1 MTVLFVVGTIILF
14 FVIDFAVRRL
24 KGEALLPSVS
34 PAQTQHYPVRIP
46 EGIFFAKS
54 HTWVNL
60 FPSGKVRLGVD
71 DFVGRLL
78 KTPKVTLLKKPGDPI
93 KKGDPLMQLKSAKH
107 VLTISSPLE
116 GEVIEANEELAA
128 HSEFLQQSLFDN
140 GWGYVIKP
148 RRPTEIKE
156 MLLGNEARTWI
167 RSEFRRLRELL
178 VALATPGTMA
188 PAYLQDGGLP
198 TVGVLDSMDDKAW
211 QTVEHEFLSIQ

>member
-1 MTVLFVVGTIILF
+1 MTVLFVVGTIIVF
-14 FVIDFAVRRL
+14 FIIDFAVRRL
-24 KGEALLPSVS
+24 KGEALLPSVG
-34 PAQTQHYPVRIP
+34 PVQTQHYPVRVP

-60 FPSGKVRLGVD
+60 FPSGKIRLGVD

-78 KTPKVTLLKKPGDPI
+78 NTQEVTLLKKPGDAI
-93 KKGDPLMQLKSAKH
+93 RKGDPLMQLKSAKH

-116 GEVIEANEELAA
+116 GEVLETNEELSA

-148 RRPTEIKE
+148 RQSTEIKE

-167 RSEFRRLRELL
+167 RNEFRRLRETL
-178 VALATPGTMA
+178 VELATPGTVA

-198 TVGVLDSMDDKAW
+198 AVGVLENMDDKAW
-211 QTVEHEFLSIQ
+211 QTVEHEFLSIR

>member
-1 MTVLFVVGTIILF
+1 MTVLFVVGTIIFF
-14 FVIDFAVRRL
+14 FVIDFAVRKL
-24 KGEALLPSVS
+24 KGEALLPAVS

-46 EGIFFAKS
+46 DGIFFAKS

-60 FPSGKVRLGVD
+60 FPSGKIRLGVD

-78 KTPKVTLLKKPGDPI
+78 KTPEVIFLKKPGDSV

-107 VLTISSPLE
+107 VLTISSPLD
-116 GEVIEANEELAA
+116 GDVLEANEELAA
-128 HSEFLQQSLFDN
+128 HSELLQQNLFDN

-148 RRPTEIKE
+148 RRSTEIKE

-167 RSEFRRLRELL
+167 RNEFRRLRELL
-178 VALATPGTMA
+178 VQLATPGTVE

-198 TVGVLDSMDDKAW
+198 TVGVLDNMDDEAW
-211 QTVEHEFLSIQ
+211 QKVEHEFLVIQ